1 MDTHVWRSHS
11 QNDKSNELHLPPK
24 IQRLISSKPKVP
36 MYNHLGWS
44 FSNDLPQFLPLLCF
58 SCCSLSSQSPA
69 FGQAITCL
77 FLRCNTHLVAA
88 ITLIMV
94 VKAPLLLP
102 PTLVLSTQRIKL
114 SGKVIL
120 KGGGLILLGRQSRK
134 GKGWL
139 KKRHDDVINS
149 CVGSAF

>member
-1 MDTHVWRSHS
+1 MTC
-11 QNDKSNELHLPPK
+11 P
-24 IQRLISSKPKVP
+24 
-36 MYNHLGWS
+36 S
-44 FSNDLPQFLPLLCF
+44 FCHFYVFHAVHYRPRA
-58 SCCSLSSQSPA
+58 SPA
-69 FGQAITCL
+69 FGQAITYL

-102 PTLVLSTQRIKL
+102 PTLVQLSTHSIKL

-134 GKGWL
+134 GMVEEKT
-139 KKRHDDVINS
+139 R
-149 CVGSAF
+149 